1 MQVGCGVYLHTVRG
15 HAYLYFW
22 HYETEGRSR
31 VQIKEYVGPARSAR
45 SIADAARRCEAYY
58 AQAMGELQSVAAHC
72 PSTPVASP
80 EATPKKRPRPRP

>member
-1 MQVGCGVYLHTVRG
+1 MQVGCGVYLLTVRRR
-15 HAYLYFW
+15 AYLYFW

-58 AQAMGELQSVAAHC
+58 ARAMGELQRLRTASLAVIRG
-72 PSTPVASP
+72 PS
-80 EATPKKRPRPRP
+80 